1 METRSYGVGGP
12 RRGGGKGRAFASRD
26 YRMEGR
32 DRDQVSLPDSIWPMS
47 RIFDAFKVYLHEGPI
62 SQ

>member
-32 DRDQVSLPDSIWPMS
+32 DRDQVSLPDSI
-47 RIFDAFKVYLHEGPI
+47 
-62 SQ
+62 